1 MEDVKL
7 AARQQGLV
15 AFELYGA
22 TYGSGGI
29 GRESTNFSLL
39 AQSYFTTQLQTD
51 VLTVKTEHAL
61 ATNSASFFGTF
72 EFLALSVLFFV
83 VSLCLFVHSL
93 VSYRRIETEKG
104 TPLLDLLSKLSY
116 VTSRDLSRNEASY
129 DGNQSPMHHVLHPS
143 NAHSTLPE
151 PLTDKVLPVNKAGN
165 LSPKQERPDARS
177 GKTSKK
183 SKKSLK
189 QYFKRIRPT

>member
-7 AARQQGLV
+7 AVRQQGLV

-29 GRESTNFSLL
+29 GRESIDFSVL
-39 AQSYFTTQLQTD
+39 AQSYITTQLQTD

-61 ATNSASFFGTF
+61 AANSASFFGTF
-72 EFLALSVLFFV
+72 EFLALSMLFFV

-93 VSYRRIETEKG
+93 VSYHRIETVKG
-104 TPLLDLLSKLSY
+104 RPLLDLLSNLSSH
-116 VTSRDLSRNEASY
+116 VSSHNLSRDEASY
-129 DGNQSPMHHVLHPS
+129 AENLFPMPQILHPS
-143 NAHSTLPE
+143 KARKTLPQ
-151 PLTDKVLPVNKAGN
+151 PLTDEAEN
-165 LSPKQERPDARS
+165 LSPKHERLDARS

-189 QYFKRIRPT
+189 QYFKRMKLTK